1 VSTSLRVVRDE
12 AGVAEIRDAW
22 LSLAPD
28 RVTAD
33 PDFYLAALEGDP
45 QIVRPHV
52 VVLEDDAGPRCMA
65 VARLEQLDLPYRI
78 GYRTVFKPR
87 VRSLTVVVAGILGD
101 PDRRSFDLLLDRLRS
116 DLETDGADI
125 VLFRQLPVDS
135 EHFAWA
141 SSTGFLSRQHVVQP
155 GVHRELDLPESVDA
169 LLQQKSAKTRTK
181 LRALDRRLERDFGP
195 FEVRRFREPGQIDEF
210 FVAARAV
217 GTKTY
222 QHALGVGVADD
233 DANRKRVAVAME
245 RGWFRGYVLYVKG
258 EPAAFW
264 HGELYRGVLRSGTP
278 GFDPAYASYSLGTLL
293 MLRMIDDLCREDG
306 ARTLDFGFGDAE
318 YKQRFTSR
326 SREEA
331 DVFVF
336 SRTPRGVWLN
346 VMHTLL
352 FRTVGLL
359 RAVARRTGTL
369 GRLKRRS
376 RARLTGEDGGGQR

>member
-1 VSTSLRVVRDE
+1 MTTTLRVVRDE

-22 LSLAPD
+22 LALASD

-33 PDFYLAALEGDP
+33 PDFYLASLAGDP
-45 QIVRPHV
+45 QILRPHV
-52 VVLEDDAGPRCMA
+52 VVLETDGRLRCIA
-65 VARLEQLDLPYRI
+65 AARLEQLDLPYRI
-78 GYRTVFKPR
+78 GYRVVFKPHL
-87 VRSLTVVVAGILGD
+87 RSLTVVVSGILGN
-101 PDRRSFDLLLDRLRS
+101 PDRNSFDLMFQQLRS
-116 DLETDGADI
+116 DLRTDGADI

-135 EHFAWA
+135 DHFAWA
-141 SSTGFLSRQHVVQP
+141 SSTAFLSRQHVVQP

-169 LLQQKSAKTRTK
+169 LLQQKSSKTRKK

-195 FEVRRFREPGQIDEF
+195 FEVQSFRDPSQIDGF
-210 FVAARAV
+210 FAAARAV
-217 GTKTY
+217 ASKTY
-222 QHALGVGVADD
+222 QHALGVGLADNE
-233 DANRKRVAVAME
+233 ATRKRVAVAME
-245 RGWFRGYVLYVKG
+245 HGWFRGYVLHVQG

-264 HGELYRGVLRSGTP
+264 QGELYRGTFRSGTP

-306 ARTLDFGFGDAE
+306 AQTLDFGFGDAE

-326 SREEA
+326 SRDEA

-336 SRTPRGVWLN
+336 ARTARGAWLN
-346 VMHTLL
+346 LMHTLL

-359 RAVARRTGTL
+359 RRVARRTGTL

-376 RARLTGEDGGGQR
+376 RVRITGRDGAQW